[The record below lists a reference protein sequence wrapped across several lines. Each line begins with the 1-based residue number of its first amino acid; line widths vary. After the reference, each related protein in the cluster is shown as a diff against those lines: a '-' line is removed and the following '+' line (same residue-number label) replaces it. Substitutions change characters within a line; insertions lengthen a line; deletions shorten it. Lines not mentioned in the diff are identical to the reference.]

1 MELKNVDA
9 FLNAFAKQIVDNAKK
24 NLVDDH
30 DGPTQGMKSLG
41 GLYDSISYSYNKSEE
56 EIIIGFLMQD
66 YGKFVDK
73 GVRGK
78 TSTYPETSAAL
89 SKFQYGSGTGKKG
102 GLTKALYNPETKKGW
117 IKKKKFQWR
126 DKKTGRFLSYE
137 SMSYLIA
144 RSIYNKGLKANLFF
158 TKPFEAGLKRL
169 PSDLSKAFVLDIED
183 GIILGTK

>member
-9 FLNAFAKQIVDNAKK
+9 FLNAFAKNIVDSAKK

-89 SKFQYGSGTGKKG
+89 SKFHYGSGNFPKG
-102 GLTKALYNPETKKGW
+102 GLRNGIKAWLKRKR
-117 IKKKKFQWR
+117 FQWR
-126 DKKTGRFLSYE
+126 DKQGRFMSYE
-137 SMSYLIA
+137 SMTYIIS
-144 RSIYNKGLKANLFF
+144 RSIYNKGIKANLFF
-158 TKPFEAGLKRL
+158 TKPFEAGLRV
-169 PSDLSKAFVLDIED
+169 LSKDLGNAFLLDVESAINFNE
-183 GIILGTK
+183 KK